1 MSFLQFIRG
10 DVENVI
16 AGIAQ
21 QQSQASGVLD
31 VIKSFIPKVQ
41 AAWIGGDAEE
51 FAADVNRKIVPA
63 MIELVAAIGGVNLNL
78 NKATSIV
85 DQADSKVKGM
95 ADQLG
100 DLFSQI

>member
-1 MSFLQFIRG
+1 MNFLQFIRG

-21 QQSQASGVLD
+21 QQSQTSGVLD
-31 VIKSFIPKVQ
+31 VIKSFIPKIQ

-63 MIELVAAIGGVNLNL
+63 MIELIAAIGGVNLNL
-78 NKATSIV
+78 NKATNIV